1 MFKIVVMVIE
11 KALGVLWL
19 DFIVTVVFLGFLQVV
34 LVLLKMVRV
43 LFYG

>member
-19 DFIVTVVFLGFLQVV
+19 DFIVTVVFLGFL
-34 LVLLKMVRV
+34 
-43 LFYG
+43 